1 MGPRAPHNP
10 TMAAK
15 LGSDEPL
22 ELATALELSKIM
34 HARPVSKHKPF
45 PPPFAP
51 QSRTATLLAWGVYRY
66 LMDGCEG
73 EYSESEQDAMLDGF
87 GQRRSGNGR
96 GKARRHQMDTL
107 DEIGDL
113 CDVDMG
119 PEWTVELICTLV
131 ALHQLAGEGVQI
143 ALPGADEDGDSDEER
158 DNAEALAVSFCDR
171 VCTLLHA

>member
-1 MGPRAPHNP
+1 
-10 TMAAK
+10 MAAK
-15 LGSDEPL
+15 RAPL

-34 HARPVSKHKPF
+34 HARPVSKHKPLS
-45 PPPFAP
+45 PPFAP
-51 QSRTATLLAWGVYRY
+51 QSRMATLLAWGVYRY
-66 LMDGCEG
+66 LMDGG

-107 DEIGDL
+107 DEINDV
-113 CDVDMG
+113 CDVEMG
-119 PEWTVELICTLV
+119 PGWTVELICTLV

-143 ALPGADEDGDSDEER
+143 ALSGADEDGDSDEER

-171 VCTLLHA
+171 VCTLLPA